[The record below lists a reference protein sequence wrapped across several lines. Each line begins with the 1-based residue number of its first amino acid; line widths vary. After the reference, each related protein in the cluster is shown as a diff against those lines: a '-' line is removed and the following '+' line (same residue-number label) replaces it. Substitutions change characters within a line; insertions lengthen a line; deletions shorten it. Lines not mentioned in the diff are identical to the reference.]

1 MINGPLHGGAVA
13 ADVSA
18 AVAALNKSTRR
29 SVNHPPTKIHHLNN
43 AVVIR
48 QISIAERTAM
58 KVAKVTQPP
67 PGINMGAAITST
79 ITITVVTVLRA
90 SVNGGG
96 ASQQLLDRPKITII
110 NPYGS
115 RVLELAMPAIQ
126 RVVGIADA
134 TINVSASPVVINENI
149 TVMSNKK
156 QLGAYYE
163 KNAHACRKARVLTSI
178 ENEQSLGAQLMTY
191 VESF

>member
-18 AVAALNKSTRR
+18 AAVALNKSTRR
-29 SVNHPPTKIHHLNN
+29 SVNHPPTKIHHLND

-67 PGINMGAAITST
+67 PGINMGAAITWT
-79 ITITVVTVLRA
+79 IMITVVTVLRA

-96 ASQQLLDRPKITII
+96 ASQQLLDHLRSQLLTPAAAGRWNSRCRP
-110 NPYGS
+110 S
-115 RVLELAMPAIQ
+115 RE
-126 RVVGIADA
+126 
-134 TINVSASPVVINENI
+134 SWASRTLP
-149 TVMSNKK
+149 
-156 QLGAYYE
+156 
-163 KNAHACRKARVLTSI
+163 
-178 ENEQSLGAQLMTY
+178 
-191 VESF
+191 